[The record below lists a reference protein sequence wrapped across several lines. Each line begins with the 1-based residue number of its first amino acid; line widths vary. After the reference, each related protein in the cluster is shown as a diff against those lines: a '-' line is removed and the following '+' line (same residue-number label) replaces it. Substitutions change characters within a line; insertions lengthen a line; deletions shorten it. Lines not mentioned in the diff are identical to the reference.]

1 MHLTVQHAIFNCYTP
16 RMFTLSPLGDVTT
29 YLREN
34 FKNEV
39 FLITENKAIRCSG
52 IMLAARSTVIE
63 EIIQNS
69 ENIRATQFSDNLP
82 GFFVCLRLIY
92 RGSVEINEENYR
104 SIFKFGKIFHIKEME
119 DAVLKLVAE
128 ELPYYNLWEVYF
140 DLRKLDLTASVAA
153 FQDAIKRYV
162 SGNCDDDFL
171 QTALQACRDTD
182 NSEDN
187 VKRVMEL
194 VT

>member
-1 MHLTVQHAIFNCYTP
+1 
-16 RMFTLSPLGDVTT
+16 MFTLSPLGDVTT

-69 ENIRATQFSDNLP
+69 ENIPAIEFSDNLP
-82 GFFVCLRLIY
+82 GLFVCLNLICG
-92 RGSVEINEENYR
+92 GSVEINEENYR

-119 DAVLKLVAE
+119 DVVLKWVAE
-128 ELPYYNLWEVYF
+128 ELPYYTLWEVYF
-140 DLRKLDLTASVAA
+140 DLRKLDLAASAAA

-171 QTALQACRDTD
+171 QTALQVCRNTD